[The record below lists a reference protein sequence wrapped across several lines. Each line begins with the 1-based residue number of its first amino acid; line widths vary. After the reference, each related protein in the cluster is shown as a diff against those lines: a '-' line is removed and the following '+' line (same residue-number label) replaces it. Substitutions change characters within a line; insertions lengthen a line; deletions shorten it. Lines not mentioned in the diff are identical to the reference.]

1 MKVNSDHPPVS
12 CSFRHLVSSPSFF
25 ADGVA
30 GDAVPAESATACD
43 AEVIRLSLR
52 DPERFAEIFHRYF
65 AAIHRYASA
74 RLGAGAADDIAAE
87 TFLAAFR
94 QRERYD
100 LSRRDARA
108 WLFGIA
114 TNLIRRHRRDE
125 VRLYRALERARDA
138 SAVARVR
145 RRRYPADADFAQ
157 SRLAGALAVLKAGD
171 REALLLIAYGELSYA
186 EAADALGI
194 PPGTVGSRLNRARK
208 RVERSAEHWTSP
220 PRRNDTMDEMNLLR
234 DRADAQPAPR
244 PEAVASALDRLHSA
258 AREPKRAARRPI
270 RLPGSRRRPAAA
282 GPRPRRGDGSALSRT

>member
-1 MKVNSDHPPVS
+1 MKVNSDHPPG
-12 CSFRHLVSSPSFF
+12 RALQDLVFSPSFF

-30 GDAVPAESATACD
+30 GDAAPAESATACD
-43 AEVIRLSLR
+43 AEVIRLSLS

-74 RLGAGAADDIAAE
+74 RLGVSAADDIAAE

-138 SAVARVR
+138 SGAGVPAAD
-145 RRRYPADADFAQ
+145 PADTDFAQ
-157 SRLAGALAVLKAGD
+157 RRLAGALAVLKAGD

-208 RVERSAEHWTSP
+208 RVREVLNTDVATKEERH
-220 PRRNDTMDEMNLLR
+220 
-234 DRADAQPAPR
+234 
-244 PEAVASALDRLHSA
+244 
-258 AREPKRAARRPI
+258 
-270 RLPGSRRRPAAA
+270 
-282 GPRPRRGDGSALSRT
+282 DG